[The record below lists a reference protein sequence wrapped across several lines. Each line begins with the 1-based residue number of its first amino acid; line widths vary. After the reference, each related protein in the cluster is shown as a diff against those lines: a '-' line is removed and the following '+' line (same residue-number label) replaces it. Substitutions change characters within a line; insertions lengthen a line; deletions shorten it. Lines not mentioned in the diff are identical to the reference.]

1 MNHFS
6 WKGIDS
12 SGKVRRGKMEA
23 ATKGAL
29 KKVLLEQ
36 GIALLNTKDSKL
48 CPKKRWLTFWRT
60 KVNPKEQIYF
70 FMTLSI
76 LLEGGEDLL
85 STLKMIRVRKRT
97 SVLGR
102 VIEYLVKDLNRG
114 FTFSKALKQ
123 QNEVFSPLMV
133 NIVSVGESS
142 GRLSEACRLVAD
154 YLEAKLNLKSKLKQ
168 AAILPIITLT
178 FAVLI
183 VLFIFLFIIPR
194 FEVLFL
200 DFEQP
205 IPAITQKILNVSALL
220 RSPAILLVFAFF
232 LGLFLGARLFL
243 RRFASLKKMKDRMV
257 LKIYFLR
264 DFILLSNLVYFIG
277 ALSTLLAAGM
287 PLVDS
292 IDQARPTISNS
303 VMRNKAGL
311 LSGYLNSG
319 KSLGQS
325 MEIVGSEYF
334 PEDLVSAVL
343 VGERSGNLH
352 GMLNRVVVLFNQDLQ
367 SKIGFVVTTLQP
379 ILIILVGIIIAFIM
393 IAVYLPI
400 FNLASMI

>member
-1 MNHFS
+1 MNCFS
-6 WKGIDS
+6 WKGIDA
-12 SGKVRRGKMEA
+12 SGKVKRGKMEA
-23 ATKGAL
+23 STEEAL

-36 GIALLNTKDSKL
+36 GVAFLSAKDSNRRSNKNRL
-48 CPKKRWLTFWRT
+48 IFWRA
-60 KVNPKEQIYF
+60 KVDPKEKIYF

-85 STLKMIRVRKRT
+85 STLKMVLARKRLF
-97 SVLGR
+97 VLGR
-102 VIEYLVKDLNRG
+102 VIEFLIKDLNRG
-114 FTFSKALKQ
+114 FTFSRALEQ
-123 QNEVFSPLMV
+123 QIEIFSPFMV

-142 GRLSEACRLVAD
+142 GRLSESCRLVAD
-154 YLEAKLNLKSKLKQ
+154 YLEAKLSLKSELKQ

-178 FAVLI
+178 FAFLI
-183 VLFIFLFIIPR
+183 VLFIFIFIIPR

-220 RSPAILLVFAFF
+220 RSPFILLVISLFV
-232 LGLFLGARLFL
+232 GLFLGTRLFL
-243 RRFASLKKMKDRMV
+243 KRLISLNKIKDRML

-287 PLVDS
+287 PL
-292 IDQARPTISNS
+292 IDAIAQARPTISNS
-303 VMRNKAGL
+303 IIRNKAGL

-319 KSLGQS
+319 KSLGQA
-325 MEIVGSEYF
+325 MELVGSEYF

-352 GMLNRVVVLFNQDLQ
+352 GMLNRIVILFNQDLQ
-367 SKIGFVVTTLQP
+367 SKVGFITTTLQP

-400 FNLASMI
+400 FNLASAV